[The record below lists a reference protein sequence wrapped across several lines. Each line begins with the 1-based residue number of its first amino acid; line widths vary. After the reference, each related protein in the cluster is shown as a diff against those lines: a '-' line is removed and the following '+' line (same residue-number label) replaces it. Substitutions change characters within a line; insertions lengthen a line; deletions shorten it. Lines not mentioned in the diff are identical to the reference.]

1 MGGCVCVGV
10 SGYEWVSEC
19 GGMRVSVSECCVWC
33 GWVGMSGWVSDW
45 VGGFVP
51 QHTYGVRGKL
61 PRVGSFLPLCGR

>member
-1 MGGCVCVGV
+1 VGGCVCVGV

-45 VGGFVP
+45 VCGGV
-51 QHTYGVRGKL
+51 
-61 PRVGSFLPLCGR
+61 